1 MTLFDNII
9 YETIAFLENKGT
21 ILYPTDTVWGIGCDA
36 TCYQAVQKIFNI
48 KKRDERKSLILLV
61 SDVEMLQ
68 KYVDVSKEILL
79 FLEEQ
84 IKPTTVIYNNPKSLA
99 LNVIAQNNTVAI
111 RIVKNDFCQK
121 LIRKFGKPIVSTS
134 ANISGES
141 TPHFFKEID
150 DNIKNAVDFI
160 VPLEQEKMDYT
171 PPSQLVKIENEEFIF
186 LRK

>member
-9 YETIAFLENKGT
+9 YETMAFLENKGT

-48 KKRDERKSLILLV
+48 KKRDEKKSLILLV

-68 KYVDVSKEILL
+68 KY
-79 FLEEQ
+79 
-84 IKPTTVIYNNPKSLA
+84 

-111 RIVKNDFCQK
+111 RIVKNHFCQK

>member
-1 MTLFDNII
+1 M
-9 YETIAFLENKGT
+9 
-21 ILYPTDTVWGIGCDA
+21 
-36 TCYQAVQKIFNI
+36 
-48 KKRDERKSLILLV
+48 
-61 SDVEMLQ
+61 
-68 KYVDVSKEILL
+68 
-79 FLEEQ
+79 
-84 IKPTTVIYNNPKSLA
+84 
-99 LNVIAQNNTVAI
+99 IAQNNTVAI

-171 PPSQLVKIENEEFIF
+171 PPSQLVKIENKEFIF